1 MVIIVI
7 FLVATFK
14 KFRFSNT
21 AYFLMSIL
29 VFLHTLGGHYTFA
42 QVPFEWVTNLFGFER
57 NHFDRVAHF
66 SVGLYAFAIVEF
78 MCLKRLITVRWVAY
92 LFAIFAI
99 LSVASIYEIIEW
111 IVAIIFSEE
120 DSMAFLGSQGDIW
133 DAQKDMLSDGL
144 GAVVEVA
151 IYHLLPPWKGRCAC

>member
-1 MVIIVI
+1 
-7 FLVATFK
+7 
-14 KFRFSNT
+14 
-21 AYFLMSIL
+21 MSIL
-29 VFLHTLGGHYTFA
+29 IFLHTLGGHYTFA
-42 QVPFEWVTNLFGFER
+42 QVPFEWVTDLFGFER

-78 MCLKRLITVRWVAY
+78 MCRKRLIVVRWVAY

-99 LSVASIYEIIEW
+99 LSVASIYEIVEW
-111 IVAIIFSEE
+111 IVTTTFSEG

-144 GAVVEVA
+144 GALMGVA
-151 IYHLLPPWKGRCAC
+151 IFHIMLSYKFIQS